1 MMEDE
6 QRRVF
11 FEVAITGLI
20 DLGNYRRNVNVGH
33 LSVFVPKSAGFVS
46 ESAVFDFYK
55 FIEIKIH
62 LG

>member
-1 MMEDE
+1 MEDE

-33 LSVFVPKSAGFVS
+33 LSVFVPKSA
-46 ESAVFDFYK
+46 VFDFYK
-55 FIEIKIH
+55 FVEIKIH